1 MPKQKKFLYNHP
13 QIGEIEL
20 LPNTRCRGIR
30 YSVSHKG
37 AKISFNPIYI
47 DKVLPLPTDKEE
59 WFLKNREKFARMYG
73 TQAYSS
79 DSRHITYSFEIIFA
93 EEPKL
98 KNSLSAQLQN
108 GVLTIRYYP
117 LFDFGDNHNQQSIKN
132 IVKHFL
138 VLEAKRILP
147 TKLRTLASRYDFDC
161 STIRIS
167 TAKGRWGSC
176 NSKKQISLS
185 AYLLFLPEYLIDFV
199 IVHELCHT
207 KEMNHGKKF
216 YSELARVYPN
226 HLNISKELKSESN
239 KATKY
244 F

>member
-1 MPKQKKFLYNHP
+1 MSKQNRFLYNHP

-37 AKISFNPIYI
+37 ARISFNPIYI
-47 DKVLPLPTDKEE
+47 NKVFPLPADKEA
-59 WFLKNREKFARMYG
+59 WFLKNRDKFASMYKL
-73 TQAYSS
+73 QAYSP
-79 DSRHITYSFEIIFA
+79 DSRHNTLSFTIIFA
-93 EEPKL
+93 KEPKL

-117 LFDFGDNHNQQSIKN
+117 LFDFVDSQNQQSIKN

-147 TKLRTLASRYDFDC
+147 KKLSTLADKYDFDY
-161 STIRIS
+161 SAIRIS

-199 IVHELCHT
+199 IAHELCHT
-207 KEMNHGKKF
+207 REMNHGKKF
-216 YSELARVYPN
+216 YSELAKIYPN
-226 HLNISKELKSESN
+226 HLIINKELKDESN
-239 KATKY
+239 KITSY

>member
-1 MPKQKKFLYNHP
+1 MPKQKKFFYNHP

-20 LPNTRCRGIR
+20 LPNTRCNGIR

-37 AKISFNPIYI
+37 AKISFNPIYM
-47 DKVLPLPTDKEE
+47 DKVLPLSTDKEE
-59 WFLKNREKFARMYG
+59 WFLRNREKFASMYRS
-73 TQAYSS
+73 QAYSS
-79 DSRHITYSFEIIFA
+79 ESRHITLSFAIKFA

-98 KNSLSAQLQN
+98 KNRLSAQLQN
-108 GVLTIRYYP
+108 GILTIRYYP
-117 LFDFGDNHNQQSIKN
+117 LFDFNDRDNQKSIKN
-132 IVKHFL
+132 IIKHFL

-147 TKLRTLASRYDFDC
+147 TKLKTLANRYNFDY
-161 STIRIS
+161 STVRIS

-176 NSKKQISLS
+176 NFKKQISLS

-207 KEMNHGKKF
+207 REMNHGEKF
-216 YSELARVYPN
+216 YFELSRIYPN
-226 HLNISKELKSESN
+226 YLNINKELKDKSN
-239 KATKY
+239 KVANC